1 MRLSTLSLTLAAL
14 AGSSFAGNAADGAY
28 KEFKSWQVS
37 CSQTLSCTMR
47 QFTSDNPISGLE
59 LQRSGL
65 PDAPVALLISPS
77 ETALLE
83 GEGEGEIAIAISIDG
98 GAPVSFQNGDITVDA
113 NAAALSLSGDVIG
126 NGLIDSLKNGT
137 TAKITISRGQ
147 MTAEGEIPLAGA
159 AASLLFIDEFQK
171 RVGHVDAMSAKGDKA
186 PNPPPPVSDIRRFS
200 DFPETV
206 RARFADGGE
215 CAETEETM
223 LEGNALAHKLA
234 EEQTLYM
241 TPCGMGGAYNFP
253 YAVFV
258 DVYGT
263 VSTLPFPTMQEGAP
277 SATTSAFNLSYDYEA
292 KTFSAFFKGRGVGDC
307 GTFNEWKLAEGAIG
321 PQLVLVE
328 EAFRDCPSEID
339 ENETIDIANWPKTW
353 PLR

>member
-14 AGSSFAGNAADGAY
+14 AGSTFAVNAADGAY

-37 CSQTLSCTMR
+37 CSQTLSCSMR
-47 QFTSDNPISGLE
+47 QFISDSPVSGFE

-65 PDAPVALLISPS
+65 PEAPVALLISPS
-77 ETALLE
+77 ENALLE
-83 GEGEGEIAIAISIDG
+83 GEGEITVAISIDG
-98 GAPVSFQNGDITVDA
+98 GAPATFKHSEIAIDA
-113 NAAALSLSGDVIG
+113 NVGALSLSGDFIG
-126 NGLIDSLKNGT
+126 SGVVESLKNGT
-137 TAKITISRGQ
+137 TARITVSRGEV
-147 MTAEGEIPLAGA
+147 TAEGDIPLAGA

-186 PNPPPPVSDIRRFS
+186 PNPPPPVSDIRRFA
-200 DFPETV
+200 DFPESV
-206 RARFADGGE
+206 RARFSDGGE
-215 CAETEETM
+215 CAGTEEAM
-223 LEGNALAHKLA
+223 LGGNALKHMLA
-234 EEQTLYM
+234 DDQTLYI

-258 DVYGT
+258 EVYGM

-277 SATTSAFNLSYDYEA
+277 SAVTSAFNLSYDYEA

-307 GTFNEWKLAEGAIG
+307 GTFNEWKFAKGAMG

-328 EAFRDCPSEID
+328 EAFRDCPAEID
-339 ENETIDIANWPKTW
+339 ENEVVDPANWPKSW

>member
-14 AGSSFAGNAADGAY
+14 AGSSFAVNAADGAY

-37 CSQTLSCTMR
+37 CSQTLSCSMR
-47 QFTSDNPISGLE
+47 QFISDSPVSGFE
-59 LQRSGL
+59 LQRRGL
-65 PDAPVALLISPS
+65 PEAPVALLISPS

-83 GEGEGEIAIAISIDG
+83 DEGEIAIAISIDG
-98 GAPVSFQNGDITVDA
+98 GAPVSFQNGDIAVDA

-215 CAETEETM
+215 CAETEEAM
-223 LEGNALAHKLA
+223 LDGNALAHKLA
-234 EEQTLYM
+234 EEQTLYI

-258 DVYGT
+258 EVYGT

-292 KTFSAFFKGRGVGDC
+292 KTLSAFFKGRGVGDC
-307 GTFNEWKLAEGAIG
+307 GTSNEWKFAKGAMS